1 MYRSIVTSHQCYI
14 YMYIYHIYI
23 HLYILYVRYIYN
35 SSAHVAVGLF
45 LYSFI
50 EHVYSI
56 PLPVCSIMW
65 EKSVGWK
72 SACTSGCKEATLMVN
87 GWRADGRG
95 WWSTEHLVSL
105 VVVPTLWHC
114 HCCLH
119 CSSSAAPSM
128 RRFPSVQCWKWRCLK
143 ALQQS
148 SLGATSMC
156 RSNTRGGQTPSF
168 LPFGGQITSFLH
180 L

>member
-1 MYRSIVTSHQCYI
+1 MCS
-14 YMYIYHIYI
+14 
-23 HLYILYVRYIYN
+23 LYIYN
-35 SSAHVAVGLF
+35 ISAHVAVGLF
-45 LYSFI
+45 HYPFVK
-50 EHVYSI
+50 HVYSI
-56 PLPVCSIMW
+56 LLPVCWMMS

-72 SACTSGCKEATLMVN
+72 SACTRGCKEATLMVN
-87 GWRADGRG
+87 GWRTDGRG

-105 VVVPTLWHC
+105 VVVPSLWTWHC
-114 HCCLH
+114 CWH

-128 RRFPSVQCWKWRCLK
+128 RRFPSVQCWKWRWLK

-156 RSNTRGGQTPSF
+156 RSNTLGGQTPSF
-168 LPFGGQITSFLH
+168 LHLGGQTPSFLH